1 MYVNMYLCMQICNKS
16 RTILEKLSQS
26 PCVIISNKWHVFFF
40 FFFFWG
46 GGGGGGG
53 LLFLLER
60 TYRKLL
66 VTPMERF
73 FVAVNAK

>member
-1 MYVNMYLCMQICNKS
+1 MYVNMSVCMQTCNKG
-16 RTILEKLSQS
+16 RAILEKLKQS
-26 PCVIISNKWHVFFF
+26 PYVIISNKLHVFFF
-40 FFFFWG
+40 CV
-46 GGGGGGG
+46 

-73 FVAVNAK
+73 FDAVTAK

>member
-1 MYVNMYLCMQICNKS
+1 MYVNMYLSMQICNKS

-26 PCVIISNKWHVFFF
+26 PCVFISNKWHVFFF
-40 FFFFWG
+40 LG
-46 GGGGGGG
+46 GGGGRG

-73 FVAVNAK
+73 FDAVNAK

>member
-1 MYVNMYLCMQICNKS
+1 MYVCKHVTRAELYWKNESNLLVLSFQINCM
-16 RTILEKLSQS
+16 T
-26 PCVIISNKWHVFFF
+26 FFF
-40 FFFFWG
+40 FFFFV
-46 GGGGGGG
+46 

-73 FVAVNAK
+73 FDAVTAK

>member
-1 MYVNMYLCMQICNKS
+1 MYVNMYVCMQTCNKG
-16 RTILEKLSQS
+16 RVMLEKLKQS
-26 PCVIISNKWHVFFF
+26 PCVIISNKLHVFFF
-40 FFFFWG
+40 FFFV
-46 GGGGGGG
+46 

-73 FVAVNAK
+73 FDAVTAK